1 MTGVLKAYA
10 REAYLIPIRT
20 LSGDDIEN
28 AHARCL
34 IRIYDDKKCSV
45 CENYDDRHSDVC
57 DSCAAFLNARQM
69 SKLVEEGG
77 KTFLS
82 IPLGASKI
90 LRNWATTIGRELK
103 VVEHFPD
110 ADDFSRTIRFTGKLY
125 GYQEEA
131 VQAILER
138 KRGMLKS
145 PPRSGKTVIATAA
158 ICRIGKKA
166 LVIASQIEW
175 LNQFR
180 DTFLGSES
188 TDAMTNARESQVR
201 ICKTYEDF
209 VQADVCL
216 ATFSMFFSK
225 RGKELLARVKDLFS
239 FVTMDEC
246 HYSPALETSRVVAR
260 LNSEYRIGMSG
271 TIERKITEEIRITQ
285 MLFGRVIYESQV
297 DRMVPRVH
305 VMYPAG
311 KVKEPSKNSGKAGLV
326 FFQSRLERDTARK
339 ESILR
344 TAIKYARK
352 GHLVLIPLSR
362 VESILEWTRWVNS
375 ETERPGFALPFYG
388 GLKKDKRAE
397 VLQMARDYRCR
408 ILVGN
413 IALLSVGTNIP
424 RASCLVE
431 SGMNSNIPKA
441 EQRFSR
447 ILTPFKDKPEPIIVF
462 CLDDLDII
470 RGCKRKEIYQC
481 LIPRF
486 KPNIDPQTKRELD
499 AYLAAGKRKTG
510 VIDLSEGL

>member
-246 HYSPALETSRVVAR
+246 FPGDHEVLTGSGWV
-260 LNSEYRIGMSG
+260 RID
-271 TIERKITEEIRITQ
+271 EITQ
-285 MLFGRVIYESQV
+285 RIARGDEVFVISRSETGQLRASMAKAPIQKTVTELIEVTLEDGRVI
-297 DRMVPRVH
+297 RCTPNH
-305 VMYPAG
+305 P
-311 KVKEPSKNSGKAGLV
+311 
-326 FFQSRLERDTARK
+326 F
-339 ESILR
+339 
-344 TAIKYARK
+344 
-352 GHLVLIPLSR
+352 
-362 VESILEWTRWVNS
+362 WS
-375 ETERPGFALPFYG
+375 ETRGSYVRADE
-388 GLKKDKRAE
+388 LKEQE
-397 VLQMARDYRCR
+397 VLTCSPK
-408 ILVGN
+408 
-413 IALLSVGTNIP
+413 SV
-424 RASCLVE
+424 
-431 SGMNSNIPKA
+431 
-441 EQRFSR
+441 
-447 ILTPFKDKPEPIIVF
+447 
-462 CLDDLDII
+462 
-470 RGCKRKEIYQC
+470 
-481 LIPRF
+481 
-486 KPNIDPQTKRELD
+486 
-499 AYLAAGKRKTG
+499 
-510 VIDLSEGL
+510 